1 MKMILIHHE
10 PFLLFFIIY
19 PRVYNLQKIG
29 LNHIKTT
36 FILGYYI
43 KLTMTEKKINLI
55 TINEETLRK
64 IRSVGNLNSS
74 EECVILDLIYSAN
87 PGGIVSHGL
96 IKQAISE
103 ELNADPRT
111 AENYFLCIKGF
122 AEQMMKEELGYYS
135 TWNLRG
141 LHEAIGEKL
150 QMRYS
155 KQNNLGMENAQ

>member
-1 MKMILIHHE
+1 
-10 PFLLFFIIY
+10 
-19 PRVYNLQKIG
+19 
-29 LNHIKTT
+29 
-36 FILGYYI
+36 
-43 KLTMTEKKINLI
+43 MTRKSVNEI
-55 TINEETLRK
+55 TISEETLRK
-64 IRSVGNLNSS
+64 IRSMGNLNSS
-74 EECVILDLIYSAN
+74 EECVILDLIYSAE

-122 AEQMMKEELGYYS
+122 AEQMMKEELGYN

>member
-1 MKMILIHHE
+1 
-10 PFLLFFIIY
+10 
-19 PRVYNLQKIG
+19 
-29 LNHIKTT
+29 
-36 FILGYYI
+36 
-43 KLTMTEKKINLI
+43 MTRKSVNEI
-55 TINEETLRK
+55 TISEETLRK
-64 IRSVGNLNSS
+64 IRSMGNLNSS
-74 EECVILDLIYSAN
+74 EECVILDLIYSAS
-87 PGGIVSHGL
+87 PEGIVSHGL

-155 KQNNLGMENAQ
+155 KQNNLGMENAR

>member
-1 MKMILIHHE
+1 
-10 PFLLFFIIY
+10 
-19 PRVYNLQKIG
+19 
-29 LNHIKTT
+29 
-36 FILGYYI
+36 
-43 KLTMTEKKINLI
+43 MTGNSVNEI
-55 TINEETLRK
+55 TISEETLRK
-64 IRSVGNLNSS
+64 IRSMGNLNSS
-74 EECVILDLIYSAN
+74 EECVILDLIYSAS

-122 AEQMMKEELGYYS
+122 AEQMMKEELGYN

-150 QMRYS
+150 QMRDS
-155 KQNNLGMENAQ
+155 KQDNLGVENAQ